1 MSFAEASYAVAEG
14 GRVTVTVQLSAN
26 PERTVEI
33 PLTATAQGATTAPG
47 GTDPDYLAPPASV
60 TFATGQTERTFTFSA
75 TQDPDDDDGESV
87 LLGFGM
93 LPARVNAGAT
103 ATVNITDD
111 DEPRVN
117 VTPQT
122 LRVVQGR
129 STTYRVTLNTRPTGN
144 VTVTPASDNP
154 DVTFQPTKPDLHA
167 CGMEQRAE
175 RHGQRARRFR
185 RPIGHDHPH
194 RQRLPGSHHG
204 PRRERDGHGGATAT
218 TATATTT
225 TTAVNIRKQRGK
237 HSEPSA

>member
-1 MSFAEASYAVAEG
+1 
-14 GRVTVTVQLSAN
+14 
-26 PERTVEI
+26 
-33 PLTATAQGATTAPG
+33 
-47 GTDPDYLAPPASV
+47 
-60 TFATGQTERTFTFSA
+60 
-75 TQDPDDDDGESV
+75 
-87 LLGFGM
+87 M

-154 DVTFQPTKPDLHA
+154 DVTFQPTSLIFMPA
-167 CGMEQRAE
+167 AWNSAQSVTVSAP
-175 RHGQRARRFR
+175 RRFR

-218 TATATTT
+218 TAVNNPEAAGEALGTERLSSWRTTRQI
-225 TTAVNIRKQRGK
+225 AR
-237 HSEPSA
+237 